1 MFQSTRPR
9 GARHRP
15 TSKAHGLHCFN
26 PRARAGRDVI
36 RHSNGADLFS
46 FNPRARAGRDITL
59 LKQCEAVIVSI
70 HAPARGA
77 TSVLIFDHHVS
88 IVSIHAPARGATFH
102 FPKHGNQ
109 FIGFNPRARAGR
121 DEKRGH
127 CQRLDSCFNPRARA
141 GRDLRRPLLFLR
153 LQRFN
158 PRARAGRDRF
168 DGILCL
174 RRRVSIHAPA
184 RGATHP
190 GRQRP
195 SASMFQS
202 TRPRGARLNPLR
214 RLPGQACFN
223 PRARA
228 GRDAHYHG
236 Y

>member
-121 DEKRGH
+121 D
-127 CQRLDSCFNPRARA
+127 
-141 GRDLRRPLLFLR
+141 LRRPLLFLR